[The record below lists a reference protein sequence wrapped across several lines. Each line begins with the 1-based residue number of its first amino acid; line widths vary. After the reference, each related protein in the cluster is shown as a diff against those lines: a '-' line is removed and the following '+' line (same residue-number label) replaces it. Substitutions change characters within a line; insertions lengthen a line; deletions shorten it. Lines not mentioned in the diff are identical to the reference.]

1 VGKRRYCIVLE
12 EKTIKSFKAHIM
24 RKTGDLKKGD
34 LSKWI
39 ETIIK
44 NSIREE
50 HQQHQHTSYNQHAM
64 SKEEEMISTLTEL
77 MKDISSHFWKL
88 DNPFPF
94 RCGIDIHKKTLKT
107 AISEVRGHDYRT
119 TKKWFDRLLE
129 FGFIRRARNN
139 EYKIFNDG
147 HESYDVKVEPKP
159 EPKQEISTEQ
169 KQQEFDSVME
179 QLK

>member
-1 VGKRRYCIVLE
+1 MSR
-12 EKTIKSFKAHIM
+12 
-24 RKTGDLKKGD
+24 TGDLKKGD

-39 ETIIK
+39 ETILK
-44 NSIREE
+44 NSIREDKQ
-50 HQQHQHTSYNQHAM
+50 QQHTTFNQHGM

-77 MKDISSHFWKL
+77 MKDISSYFWKL
-88 DNPFPF
+88 DKPFPF
-94 RCGIDIHKKTLKT
+94 RCGIDIHKRTLKT

-147 HESYDVKVEPKP
+147 HESYDVKVEVESKP
-159 EPKQEISTEQ
+159 EPKQEISAEQ
-169 KQQEFDSVME
+169 KQQEFDSIIE
-179 QLK
+179 GLK